1 MLMLRMNVSLVEN
14 VSGKFCTFMQINQPI
29 EDFKNAMIF
38 VNKKLIKKQLM
49 REILLTEKLIN
60 SR

>member
-1 MLMLRMNVSLVEN
+1 MLRMNVSLVEN

-38 VNKKLIKKQLM
+38 VNKKLIKK
-49 REILLTEKLIN
+49 
-60 SR
+60 